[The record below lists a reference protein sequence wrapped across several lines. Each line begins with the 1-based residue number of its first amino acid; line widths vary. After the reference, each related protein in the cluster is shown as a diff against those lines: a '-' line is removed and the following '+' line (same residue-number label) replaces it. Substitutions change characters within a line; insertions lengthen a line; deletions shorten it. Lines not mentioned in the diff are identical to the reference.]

1 MDLKV
6 RRKDLHR
13 VSPLLTELAEQQ
25 GGHRLNLHH
34 ATSTKYYALPTDTAQ
49 WLTTLDTD
57 NGKEAYA
64 ALGNTPPASNGQNLT
79 TVAVRIDAPLMQRR
93 LFFDVYRTIFVAGMI
108 GLVTFVIGSGMVV
121 DP

>member
-34 ATSTKYYALPTDTAQ
+34 ATSTEHYALPTDTAQ
-49 WLTTLDTD
+49 WLTNLDAD

-64 ALGNTPPASNGQNLT
+64 PSARRRPPATDRTSPPWQCT
-79 TVAVRIDAPLMQRR
+79 LM
-93 LFFDVYRTIFVAGMI
+93 
-108 GLVTFVIGSGMVV
+108 
-121 DP
+121 PH